1 MDRAIELLEE
11 QQRKVKERS
20 APWLVAEQLKDI
32 CRREPHSAKIL
43 AQDLENASMSI
54 TEAEKK
60 IKAFA
65 VRDPAQRGSSPAA
78 CCPGRLTP
86 SCGSSTVLAPLGTR
100 PRKAA
105 LRRSSI
111 WRISC
116 EVRYGQRLEE
126 SRGEIAGRAP
136 Q

>member
-65 VRDPAQRGSSPAA
+65 DGHRSDG
-78 CCPGRLTP
+78 
-86 SCGSSTVLAPLGTR
+86 GSSTVLAPLGTR

>member
-1 MDRAIELLEE
+1 MTDRAIELLEE

-32 CRREPHSAKIL
+32 CRREPHSAEIL

-65 VRDPAQRGSSPAA
+65 DGHRSDGFGCVL
-78 CCPGRLTP
+78 PGRLTP

-100 PRKAA
+100 PQKAA

-111 WRISC
+111 
-116 EVRYGQRLEE
+116 
-126 SRGEIAGRAP
+126 
-136 Q
+136 

>member
-1 MDRAIELLEE
+1 MMDRAIELLEE

-65 VRDPAQRGSSPAA
+65 DGHRSDGFGCVL
-78 CCPGRLTP
+78 PGEADAILR
-86 SCGSSTVLAPLGTR
+86 SSTVLAPLGTR

>member
-20 APWLVAEQLKDI
+20 APWLVAEQLKD
-32 CRREPHSAKIL
+32 
-43 AQDLENASMSI
+43 M
-54 TEAEKK
+54 
-60 IKAFA
+60 
-65 VRDPAQRGSSPAA
+65 
-78 CCPGRLTP
+78 TP